1 MYVTKGV
8 DWPLVPKFHLNKSE
22 APFCETKRVPQE
34 DCIFHFSFFHSL
46 HERISDEESF
56 KVPADEL
63 KLWESRH
70 ERISDEDSFK
80 VPADE
85 LKLGESRHKRLHWW
99 ASFGENLHFGFF
111 HSLHEGI
118 CDEKSFKSPC
128 RWAQIGRLE
137 AWKVSLLDLFR
148 RRILHP
154 LPEEIFDGEV
164 FKVPAGEQIHCV
176 ICLVPQ
182 TSRSSF
188 SSGRYLLAVAGSL
201 LSLHSQVRGTL
212 ACLQS
217 GKNRGQ

>member
-70 ERISDEDSFK
+70 ERFSDEDSFK

-99 ASFGENLHFGFF
+99 ASFGENLHFSFF

-137 AWKVSLLDLFR
+137 AWKVSLLDLSR
-148 RRILHP
+148 RRILHHC
-154 LPEEIFDGEV
+154 LKRSLMGRSSKSLLVSRFTALSALFLRLLGAA
-164 FKVPAGEQIHCV
+164 FHPAGICWLWLVLFYHC
-176 ICLVPQ
+176 IAK
-182 TSRSSF
+182 
-188 SSGRYLLAVAGSL
+188 SGGL
-201 LSLHSQVRGTL
+201 
-212 ACLQS
+212 
-217 GKNRGQ
+217 